1 MRRRDFLKKR
11 HKPPRNPASS
21 VLSVLLVAAC
31 IGWAHGVNVADRPS
45 VEIVPDAD
53 AQRVDVLVDGE
64 LFTSY
69 VYSDTLAVLK
79 KPVLYPIR
87 AADGVEITRGYPIS
101 PRAGDRVDHPHQ
113 IGLWLNY
120 GDVNGL
126 DFWGN
131 SDAVPD
137 ERRNAMGTIR
147 NRSIERTSGG
157 EGIGTLVVAADWLK
171 PDGDVILE
179 ERTRFI
185 FRADAGLRTIDRI
198 TTLTGLDEHVAFGD
212 TKEGMMGLRVTRAL
226 EMPMDQ
232 AVNLVGREGD
242 VVESSN
248 NQGVNGHYRNSE
260 GISGYPN
267 VWGERARW
275 MMLTGRV
282 EGEIVTVAI
291 LDHPENVGHPTYWH
305 ARDYGLF
312 AANPLGQAAFSDGKE
327 RLAFSLEP
335 GDAVTFRYRIVV
347 LSGDAAAS
355 DVEALYRD
363 FAAANLEAPTRN
375 DR

>member
-1 MRRRDFLKKR
+1 
-11 HKPPRNPASS
+11 
-21 VLSVLLVAAC
+21 VY
-31 IGWAHGVNVADRPS
+31 VADGPF
-45 VEIVPDAD
+45 VEVISDRD

-87 AADGVEITRGYPIS
+87 AADGLEITRGYPIN
-101 PRAGDRVDHPHQ
+101 PRAGERVDHPHQ
-113 IGLWLNY
+113 IGSWLNY

-131 SDAVPD
+131 SDAIPD
-137 ERRNAMGTIR
+137 ERRDEMGTIR
-147 NRSIERTSGG
+147 HRSIERTAGG
-157 EGIGTLVVAADWLK
+157 EGMGVLVVAAEWLK
-171 PDGDVILE
+171 PDGEVILD

-185 FRADAGLRTIDRI
+185 FRADANRRAIDRI
-198 TTLTGLDEHVAFGD
+198 TTLTALDEHVAFD
-212 TKEGMMGLRVTRAL
+212 DNKEGMMGLRVTRAL
-226 EMPMDQ
+226 EMPADQ
-232 AVNLVGREGD
+232 AVNLVGREDD

-248 NQGVNGHYRNSE
+248 NQGVDGRYRNSE
-260 GISGYPN
+260 GISGYPD
-267 VWGERARW
+267 VWGRRARW
-275 MMLTGRV
+275 MMLTGPV
-282 EGEIVTVAI
+282 EGETVTVAI

-327 RLAFSLEP
+327 RLAFSLDP

-347 LSGDAAAS
+347 FSGDAAAS
-355 DVEALYRD
+355 DVEAWYRD
-363 FAAANLEAPTRN
+363 FAAADLEAPTRN
-375 DR
+375 DH